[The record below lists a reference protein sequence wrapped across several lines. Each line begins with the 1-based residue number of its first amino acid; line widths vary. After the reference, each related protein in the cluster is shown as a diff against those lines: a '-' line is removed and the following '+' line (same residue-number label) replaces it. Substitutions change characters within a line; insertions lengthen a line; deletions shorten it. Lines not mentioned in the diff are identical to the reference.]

1 MILFNMMMFLVL
13 PVRPEDMDHLGGKG
27 NPLPVQRSQPVQ
39 KGEAF
44 PWYVLTIVIL
54 LKRWQ
59 LKYGADINPKGLVP
73 AIEYKGKALYES
85 LILCE
90 LLEEEYPNH
99 TPNILPKDPVDRAYA
114 RIWIDYISK
123 SILPW
128 YMRLLQSQE
137 LEKQKEA
144 LEELN
149 KAYRTFADKIQG
161 PYFLGEEFSL
171 VDIAIVPWIVRD
183 YILKEHRAFTREGVS
198 QKWQKY
204 AELVEKRDSVLR
216 TQSVSALLL
225 RYMEIFIDDQSTS

>member
-1 MILFNMMMFLVL
+1 M
-13 PVRPEDMDHLGGKG
+13 
-27 NPLPVQRSQPVQ
+27 
-39 KGEAF
+39 
-44 PWYVLTIVIL
+44 L
-54 LKRWQ
+54 LLRH
-59 LKYGADINPKGLVP
+59 AVEINPKGLVP

-149 KAYRTFADKIQG
+149 KAYRTFAEKIRG

-171 VDIAIVPWIVRD
+171 VDIAIVPWIMRD
-183 YILKEHRAFTREGVS
+183 YLLAEHRAFTREGVS
-198 QKWQKY
+198 PKWQKY
-204 AELVEKRDSVLR
+204 AELVEKRESVLK
-216 TQSVSALLL
+216 TQSVGGLPL
-225 RYMEIFIDDQSTS
+225 RYIEKSIDDQSTS